1 MPACRVKSDVYD
13 FGGFSPT
20 EVVSFFV
27 VPAEGMG
34 RKTSETTTIPR
45 ETPSGAIRG
54 TEWGVRR
61 RRKGVIVKKLGLGP
75 DCHRR
80 LPQELGS
87 RVRAARSCHCM
98 QRLDEHPLD
107 KVMCALFRVFPLPR
121 RKFANCLDTKNV
133 PYTALCA
140 RKRHANPC
148 HVPASRSS
156 PMDDARM
163 MGADC
168 GQRLGPR
175 YFPPP
180 CEYYHAR

>member
-1 MPACRVKSDVYD
+1 MYTILAD
-13 FGGFSPT
+13 FLQQRWSAFSWSPQR
-20 EVVSFFV
+20 EWDERPPRQRQFL
-27 VPAEGMG
+27 G
-34 RKTSETTTIPR
+34 RP
-45 ETPSGAIRG
+45 PSGAIRG